1 MKQFY
6 PTFSRVSM
14 NKGSFEGN
22 IFLRLALEV
31 TTGAEAGLTLEVPA
45 TFRVSHQGER
55 RTMKFMH

>member
-1 MKQFY
+1 
-6 PTFSRVSM
+6 M
-14 NKGSFEGN
+14 NKSSFEGN